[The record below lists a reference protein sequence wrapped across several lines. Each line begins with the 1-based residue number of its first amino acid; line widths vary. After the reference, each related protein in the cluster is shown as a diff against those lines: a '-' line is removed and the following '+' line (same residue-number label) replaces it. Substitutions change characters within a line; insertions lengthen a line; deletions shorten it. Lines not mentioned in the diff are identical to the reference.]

1 MISSS
6 NPAIHNLNK
15 YVDTNAEGASY
26 GGIAWKEGLYV
37 AMTILAAILG
47 WSLLYSNTTLAVT
60 MLIVSGVVAFVCA
73 LVSSFAP
80 KTTPISGS
88 LYALAEGFM
97 VGCIS
102 ALFDAAW
109 SGIVLGAF
117 LSTMVVFGLMMI
129 LYATGVVRVGGR
141 FRKFLFSALLG
152 ILVTQFLIF
161 IIGLF
166 YPPIWTLFYGSGPLA
181 IIISVVM
188 VIIAS
193 MCILSDLD
201 NITMTVEN
209 GLPKTYEWRAAFG
222 LCVSLIWLYI
232 EFLRLFAIIASSRS
246 N

>member
-15 YVDTNAEGASY
+15 YIDVNEEGASY
-26 GGIAWKEGLYV
+26 GGIAWKAGLYV
-37 AMTILAAILG
+37 VMTILAAILG
-47 WSLLYSNTTLAVT
+47 WSLLYSHTSLATTL
-60 MLIVSGVVAFVCA
+60 LIVSVILAFIAAMVA
-73 LVSSFAP
+73 SFIP

-88 LYALAEGFM
+88 VYALAEGFM

-102 ALFDAAW
+102 ALFDAQW

-141 FRKFLFSALLG
+141 FRKFLLSALLG
-152 ILVTQFLIF
+152 ILATQFLVF
-161 IIGLF
+161 LIGLF
-166 YPPIWTLFYGSGPLA
+166 YAPIWTLFYGSGPLA

-188 VIIAS
+188 VIVAS

-201 NITMTVEN
+201 NITTTVEN

-222 LCVSLIWLYI
+222 LAVSLIWLYI
-232 EFLRLFAIIASSRS
+232 EFLRLFALIAASRQ